1 MNGTADA
8 QRAKIESEWDDL
20 FFGVKRSVRYHLH
33 RRKFFERWK
42 LIANFLVIA
51 SGGTVITVTSSGDV
65 NKSAWLIGSG
75 IVVAIVGTLDLVIG
89 FSDKVRDQRDFV
101 KAFSDLEAE
110 MTEDSVTK
118 TRLVEFT
125 NKRLKLEVDEPP
137 IMHVLNKF
145 CHNELV
151 IAMGYPLEN
160 LAEIQWWQ
168 RLSMQYIDVLPER
181 IKTAKQVEEARLANE
196 KARAVALASPKPS

>member
-1 MNGTADA
+1 
-8 QRAKIESEWDDL
+8 
-20 FFGVKRSVRYHLH
+20 
-33 RRKFFERWK
+33 
-42 LIANFLVIA
+42 
-51 SGGTVITVTSSGDV
+51 
-65 NKSAWLIGSG
+65 
-75 IVVAIVGTLDLVIG
+75 
-89 FSDKVRDQRDFV
+89 
-101 KAFSDLEAE
+101 
-110 MTEDSVTK
+110 
-118 TRLVEFT
+118 
-125 NKRLKLEVDEPP
+125 
-137 IMHVLNKF
+137 LNKF